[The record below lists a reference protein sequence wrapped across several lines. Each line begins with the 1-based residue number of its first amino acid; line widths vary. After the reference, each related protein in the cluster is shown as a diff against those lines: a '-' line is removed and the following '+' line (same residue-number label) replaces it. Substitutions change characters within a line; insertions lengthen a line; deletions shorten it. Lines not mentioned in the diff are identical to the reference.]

1 MLKHEALTKWCPF
14 ARVPGGLQFNS
25 RVPMSVVAVN
35 RVVEGDQYT
44 RLPPQVLCIAD
55 KCMAWRVVFR
65 GDTAEDGI
73 KRGRCGL
80 AGEET

>member
-14 ARVPGGLQFNS
+14 ARVPGGAQFSS
-25 RVPMSVVAVN
+25 RAPVSVVAVN
-35 RVVEGDQYT
+35 RVVEDGGT
-44 RLPPQVLCIAD
+44 GLPPQVLCIAD
-55 KCMAWRVVFR
+55 RCMAWRVMFR